1 MDILEIN
8 MNEKGK
14 ISPNNL
20 FIGYVGENKA
30 RKLSVKIDESI
41 EVSKVYLEILNGE
54 EQELQEETITIEE
67 QGKEP
72 ITITKYTLEI
82 LEDTFKN
89 NRNIVNLKI
98 NGITEGQI
106 IKSETFIL
114 NINPSIEEKD

>member
-54 EQELQEETITIEE
+54 EQ
-67 QGKEP
+67 
-72 ITITKYTLEI
+72 
-82 LEDTFKN
+82 
-89 NRNIVNLKI
+89 
-98 NGITEGQI
+98 
-106 IKSETFIL
+106 
-114 NINPSIEEKD
+114 